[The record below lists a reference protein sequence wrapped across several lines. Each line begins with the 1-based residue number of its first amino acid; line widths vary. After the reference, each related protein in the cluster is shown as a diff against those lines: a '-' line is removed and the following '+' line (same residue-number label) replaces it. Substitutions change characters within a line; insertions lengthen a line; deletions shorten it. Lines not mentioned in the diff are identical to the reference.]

1 MPERGV
7 KTVDVEDGELRRD
20 IRRALARSK
29 ARADFARMMQTRLR
43 ETTEAKDE

>member
-1 MPERGV
+1 MAERSD
-7 KTVDVEDGELRRD
+7 KRDDAEDGELRRET
-20 IRRALARSK
+20 RRALGRRQ